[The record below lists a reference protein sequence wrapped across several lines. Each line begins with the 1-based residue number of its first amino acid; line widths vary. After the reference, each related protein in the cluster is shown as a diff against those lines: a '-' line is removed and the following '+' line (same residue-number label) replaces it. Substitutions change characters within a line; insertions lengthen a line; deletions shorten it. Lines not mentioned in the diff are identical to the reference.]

1 MYLILLS
8 VFVPILAGVLLLVLP
23 EKNIART
30 RLLPAVGAAYLL
42 TAVLV
47 VCALTRTYDMTF
59 TLFHLTASL
68 PVCFHIDE
76 AGVLFAVL
84 TLIVFVC
91 AGFFSFAYMQHES
104 KEKRYYGFYLIVFG
118 VLNALCFAGN
128 LITFYLFFEMLT
140 LTSMPLVLHGG
151 SREAIMAGLK
161 YLFYSLC
168 GAYMALFGIY
178 FIWKNS
184 ATLAFTA
191 GGVLNMALGEG
202 GDRLLSPA
210 VGSAGGA
217 VNAAAGG
224 HAGILLIAAFVMLL
238 GFGVK
243 AGMFPMHAWLPAAHP
258 VAPAPASAVLSAVIV
273 KAGVLAVVRVVYYI
287 FGPDFLRDT
296 WVQTAWLTLTLIT
309 VFMGSMLAYREP
321 VLKKRLA
328 YSTVSQLSYILFGLA
343 VMNVTSVT
351 GGLLHVLAHGLIKAV
366 LFLVAGAIICTTGRT
381 RVEELRGIGKEM
393 PLTMWCYT
401 IASLGL
407 IGIPPTGGFIS
418 KWYLAVGSLQSN
430 TVFRWLGP
438 VVLLVSA
445 LLTAGYLLP
454 LTIRGFLPGADYDYA
469 HLQKRE
475 PSPWMTVPI
484 VILTSLSVLIGLF
497 PNGIAERIMGF
508 VSTLM

>member
-1 MYLILLS
+1 MTT
-8 VFVPILAGVLLLVLP
+8 GG
-23 EKNIART
+23 NISG
-30 RLLPAVGAAYLL
+30 PN
-42 TAVLV
+42 
-47 VCALTRTYDMTF
+47 
-59 TLFHLTASL
+59 SL
-68 PVCFHIDE
+68 P
-76 AGVLFAVL
+76 G
-84 TLIVFVC
+84 
-91 AGFFSFAYMQHES
+91 
-104 KEKRYYGFYLIVFG
+104 
-118 VLNALCFAGN
+118 
-128 LITFYLFFEMLT
+128 
-140 LTSMPLVLHGG
+140 
-151 SREAIMAGLK
+151 
-161 YLFYSLC
+161 
-168 GAYMALFGIY
+168 
-178 FIWKNS
+178 
-184 ATLAFTA
+184 
-191 GGVLNMALGEG
+191 
-202 GDRLLSPA
+202 
-210 VGSAGGA
+210 
-217 VNAAAGG
+217 AAAGG
-224 HAGILLIAAFVMLL
+224 NTAILLIAACACLL

-258 VAPAPASAVLSAVIV
+258 VAPAPASAALSAVIV

-287 FGPDFLRDT
+287 FGPDFLRGS
-296 WVQTAWLTLTLIT
+296 WVQTAWLTLTLLT

-343 VMNVTSVT
+343 VMNVTAVT
-351 GGLLHVLAHGLIKAV
+351 GGLLHVLAHGFIKAV

-418 KWYLAVGSLQSN
+418 KWYLAIGSLQSN
-430 TVFRWLGP
+430 TPAFAGIGPVFRWLGP

-454 LTIRGFLPGADYDYA
+454 LTIHGFLPGADYDYA

-484 VILTSLSVLIGLF
+484 VILTVLSVLLGLF
-497 PNGIAERIMGF
+497 PNLLTDRIMGF

>member
-1 MYLILLS
+1 
-8 VFVPILAGVLLLVLP
+8 
-23 EKNIART
+23 
-30 RLLPAVGAAYLL
+30 
-42 TAVLV
+42 
-47 VCALTRTYDMTF
+47 
-59 TLFHLTASL
+59 
-68 PVCFHIDE
+68 
-76 AGVLFAVL
+76 
-84 TLIVFVC
+84 
-91 AGFFSFAYMQHES
+91 
-104 KEKRYYGFYLIVFG
+104 
-118 VLNALCFAGN
+118 
-128 LITFYLFFEMLT
+128 
-140 LTSMPLVLHGG
+140 MPLVLHNG

-184 ATLAFTA
+184 STLAFSA
-191 GGVLNMALGEG
+191 GGVLHMTTG
-202 GDRLLSPA
+202 GNISGPNSLP
-210 VGSAGGA
+210 G
-217 VNAAAGG
+217 AAAGG
-224 HAGILLIAAFVMLL
+224 NTAILLIAACACLL

-258 VAPAPASAVLSAVIV
+258 VAPAPASAALSAVIV

-287 FGPDFLRDT
+287 FGPDFLRGS
-296 WVQTAWLTLTLIT
+296 WVQTAWLTLTLLT

-343 VMNVTSVT
+343 VMNVTAVT
-351 GGLLHVLAHGLIKAV
+351 GGLLHVLAHGFIKAV

-418 KWYLAVGSLQSN
+418 KWYLATGSLQSN
-430 TVFRWLGP
+430 TPAFAGAGPVFRWLGP

-454 LTIRGFLPGADYDYA
+454 LTIHGFLPGADYDYA

-484 VILTSLSVLIGLF
+484 VILTAFSVLLGLF
-497 PNGIAERIMGF
+497 PNLLTDRIMGF